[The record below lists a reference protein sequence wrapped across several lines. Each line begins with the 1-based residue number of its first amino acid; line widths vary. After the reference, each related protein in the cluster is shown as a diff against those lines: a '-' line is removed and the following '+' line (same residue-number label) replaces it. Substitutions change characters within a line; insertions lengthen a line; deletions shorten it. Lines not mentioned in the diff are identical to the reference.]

1 MRYNFGVGMFELGDF
16 SGTGRAHFRETPM
29 NRTIPI
35 IKIAGD
41 RVKPTYRSSSLPLTS
56 WRYGELATFRVD
68 RARGSPRSKRSYSE
82 GRACPSLMARCTSA
96 AKIL

>member
-35 IKIAGD
+35 IKNIE
-41 RVKPTYRSSSLPLTS
+41 R
-56 WRYGELATFRVD
+56 
-68 RARGSPRSKRSYSE
+68 
-82 GRACPSLMARCTSA
+82 
-96 AKIL
+96 